1 MQEVAVR
8 ADDHVTGISA
18 EAFADYRYGK
28 FNIKGKVIYG
38 ENTAHLTMVSG
49 FGATAYDPT
58 TGSYD
63 YAPIRSVTTWIN
75 ATYGTRLRVGIMGG
89 LMQNLGAARDF
100 ISTDDFW
107 MRGAKNVD
115 YIYRISPSLT
125 YTVKNLTLSL
135 ETDYTVAGYGDVAI
149 DGRSHAQRNVGNLR
163 VCTMVKYSF

>member
-1 MQEVAVR
+1 
-8 ADDHVTGISA
+8 
-18 EAFADYRYGK
+18 
-28 FNIKGKVIYG
+28 
-38 ENTAHLTMVSG
+38 
-49 FGATAYDPT
+49 
-58 TGSYD
+58 
-63 YAPIRSVTTWIN
+63 
-75 ATYGTRLRVGIMGG
+75 MGG

-149 DGRSHAQRNVGNLR
+149 DGRSHARRNVGNLR